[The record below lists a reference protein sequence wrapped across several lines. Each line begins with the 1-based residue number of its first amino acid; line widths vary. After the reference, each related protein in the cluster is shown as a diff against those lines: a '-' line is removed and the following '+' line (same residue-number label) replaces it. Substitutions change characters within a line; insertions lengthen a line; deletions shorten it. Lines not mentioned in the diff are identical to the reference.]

1 MASTTEAQR
10 AARRREVAKR
20 LRLGESYA
28 EIAEALDVSKSTV
41 GRDVQRLRQR
51 WRAEVEKDMRE
62 HMAERLAELKAIK
75 RDAYR
80 AWLDSR
86 EGPSE
91 EKVRTKGEGQ
101 SRTAVGEDGE
111 LQSESVVTDVEHVT
125 KAVTRKAGGDPRHLR
140 VMLAAEKRIAEI
152 IGVAEAPTP
161 TGDAGDRISALV
173 GAIEATAQDLD
184 DAAFE
189 GDVDGP
195 A

>member
-1 MASTTEAQR
+1 MGSTTEAQR
-10 AARRREVAKR
+10 AARRRDVAKMI
-20 LRLGESYA
+20 RLGRSYA

-41 GRDVQRLRQR
+41 GRDVQRLRQK
-51 WRAEVEKDMRE
+51 WRADVEKDMRE

-125 KAVTRKAGGDPRHLR
+125 REMTRKAGGDPRHLR